1 MTNRL
6 LSDWHLRIKFVDDTS
21 GLEIIPRN
29 SISLLDCAPSD
40 IHNFTIAHNMKLNP
54 TTCKCK
60 EMFVN
65 FLHNYLNIIIIV
77 NPIIIGNNVVE
88 QVKCYK
94 ILGIILSDD
103 LNIGIVM

>member
-21 GLEIIPRN
+21 ALEIIPRN
-29 SISLLDCAPSD
+29 SISLLDCAASD
-40 IHNFTIAHNMKLNP
+40 IHNFIIAHNMKLNP
-54 TTCKCK
+54 TACKYK

-65 FLHNYLNIIIIV
+65 FLHNYLNV
-77 NPIIIGNNVVE
+77 LLNPIIIGNNVIE

-94 ILGIILSDD
+94 ILGIILSND
-103 LNIGIVM
+103 L